1 MGSAAGA
8 FVSVVGTRHWGGGR
22 ARHRDGG
29 RHGEAAVSARGRCA
43 VSRPLPR
50 RLRGMARR
58 WVRCA
63 QQQEQQQQR
72 EPSPNPPS
80 TAATGDGGF
89 RLRTRG
95 DVVLFLVFG
104 SMAPFA
110 VYALLRQ
117 LPMLDD
123 ISAGLWTTGLLMV
136 AVFGW
141 VATYLFRVGTK
152 SMTYAQQLRAYEDVV
167 LQKRLSE
174 LNEEELAALLEEEE
188 GQEQKEK

>member
-1 MGSAAGA
+1 MSN
-8 FVSVVGTRHWGGGR
+8 T
-22 ARHRDGG
+22 
-29 RHGEAAVSARGRCA
+29 
-43 VSRPLPR
+43 
-50 RLRGMARR
+50 
-58 WVRCA
+58 
-63 QQQEQQQQR
+63 
-72 EPSPNPPS
+72 PP
-80 TAATGDGGF
+80 TTATGDGGF

-152 SMTYAQQLRAYEDVV
+152 SMTYAQQLRAYEDAV
-167 LQKRLSE
+167 LQKRLGE
-174 LNEEELAALLEEEE
+174 LNEEELAALLEEE
-188 GQEQKEK
+188 GQEQKQK